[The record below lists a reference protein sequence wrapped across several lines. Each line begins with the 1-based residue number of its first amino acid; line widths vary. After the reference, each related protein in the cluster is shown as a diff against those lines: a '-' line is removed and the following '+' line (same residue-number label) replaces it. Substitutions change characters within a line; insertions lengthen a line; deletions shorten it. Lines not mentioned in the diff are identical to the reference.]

1 MLLSLSS
8 YDTNAINKLTNTNK
22 TKEKFIKNLSIDYF
36 KNYKLRNLIDLILK
50 GNNYD

>member
-8 YDTNAINKLTNTNK
+8 YDTNVINKLTNK
-22 TKEKFIKNLSIDYF
+22 TREKFIKNLSIDYF

>member
-8 YDTNAINKLTNTNK
+8 YDTNTINKLTNK
-22 TKEKFIKNLSIDYF
+22 TKENFLKNLCLDF
-36 KNYKLRNLIDLILK
+36 LKNCKLRNLIDLILK

>member
-8 YDTNAINKLTNTNK
+8 YDINTISKLPNK
-22 TKEKFIKNLSIDYF
+22 TRENFLKNLNIDF
-36 KNYKLRNLIDLILK
+36 LKNCKLRNLIDLILK